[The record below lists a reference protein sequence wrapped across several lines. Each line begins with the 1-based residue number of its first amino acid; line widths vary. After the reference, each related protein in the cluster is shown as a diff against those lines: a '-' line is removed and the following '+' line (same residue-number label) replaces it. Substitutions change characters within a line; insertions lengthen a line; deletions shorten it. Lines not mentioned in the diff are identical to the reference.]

1 MMINYEKYNK
11 IKKQRTNTNYFIG
24 IMFYPDYCNIVGQ
37 KIKPSISAKEY
48 QEYVYFAKGHCFEP
62 VGKEYIHLTKYPE

>member
-1 MMINYEKYNK
+1 MINYAKENA

-24 IMFYPDYCNIVGQ
+24 IMFYPDYCNIVG
-37 KIKPSISAKEY
+37 KPIKPNISAKEY
-48 QEYVYFAKGHCFEP
+48 QEYEYFAKGHCFEP